1 MNDDAWLWTFAAVAA
16 CSVVSF
22 AGASTLAL
30 RDTAVRRAL
39 FVLVAFAAGG
49 LLGEVFFHLL
59 PEIAEEPH
67 GIDLVVSYGLL
78 GGMLAFFILEKV
90 LHWHH
95 SHLPQEEV
103 LHPLAV
109 TNLVGDGLHNL
120 IDGAIIAGAFQVST
134 ALGVSTSVAV
144 LVHEIPQE
152 IGDFAILVH
161 AGLTPRKALMLN
173 LLSSLAAFVG
183 AAVVLAIGSDLDAP
197 RLLLPI
203 TAGGFLYLAS
213 TDLLPEL
220 HKEPDLAKSAVQLS
234 GLLCGVAVMVGLLGL
249 E

>member
-1 MNDDAWLWTFAAVAA
+1 MSDPWLWSLGAVTVG
-16 CSVVSF
+16 SLVSF
-22 AGASTLAL
+22 VGASTLAL
-30 RDTAVRRAL
+30 RDRAVHRTL

-49 LLGEVFFHLL
+49 LLGEVFLHIL
-59 PEIAEEPH
+59 PEIAEEPP
-67 GIDLVVSYGLL
+67 GIDRVVSFGLL
-78 GGMLAFFILEKV
+78 GGMLVFFVLEKV

-103 LHPLAV
+103 LHPVAV
-109 TNLVGDGLHNL
+109 TNLVGDALHNL

-134 ALGVSTSVAV
+134 ALGVTTTVAV
-144 LVHEIPQE
+144 VVHEIPQE
-152 IGDFAILVH
+152 LGDFAILVH
-161 AGLTPRKALMLN
+161 AGMAPRRALAMN

-183 AAVVLAIGSDLDAP
+183 AVTVLVLGDDLDVA

-220 HKEPDLAKSAVQLS
+220 HKEPDLAKSAVQLT
-234 GLLCGVAVMVGLLGL
+234 GLLCGVAVMVALLAL

>member
-1 MNDDAWLWTFAAVAA
+1 MSQTWLWTLSAVAA
-16 CSVVSF
+16 CSLVSL

-30 RDTAVRRAL
+30 RDDAGRRIL

-49 LLGEVFFHLL
+49 LLGEVFLHLL
-59 PEIAEEPH
+59 PEIAEGPT
-67 GIDLVVSYGLL
+67 GIDRVASFGLL
-78 GGMLAFFILEKV
+78 GGMLAFFTLEKV

-103 LHPLAV
+103 LHPVAV
-109 TNLVGDGLHNL
+109 TNLVGDALHNL

-134 ALGVSTSVAV
+134 ALGVTTAVAV
-144 LVHEIPQE
+144 IVHEIPQE
-152 IGDFAILVH
+152 LGDFAILVH
-161 AGLTPRKALMLN
+161 AGLTPRQALAFN

-183 AAVVLAIGSDLDAP
+183 AILVLVVGDDQDVS
-197 RLLLPI
+197 RVLLPI

-220 HKEPDLAKSAVQLS
+220 HKEPDLAKSVVQLA
-234 GLLCGVAVMVGLLGL
+234 GLLAGIAVMVALLGL

>member
-1 MNDDAWLWTFAAVAA
+1 VSDAWLWSLGAVGIG
-16 CSVVSF
+16 SLVSF

-30 RDTAVRRAL
+30 RDKAVRRTL

-49 LLGEVFFHLL
+49 LLGEVFLHLL
-59 PEIAEEPH
+59 PEIAEEPP
-67 GIDLVVSYGLL
+67 GIDRVVSFGLL
-78 GGMLAFFILEKV
+78 GGMLAFFVLEKV

-103 LHPLAV
+103 LHPVAV
-109 TNLVGDGLHNL
+109 TNLVGDALHNL

-134 ALGVSTSVAV
+134 ALGITTTIAV
-144 LVHEIPQE
+144 VVHEIPQE
-152 IGDFAILVH
+152 LGDFAILVH
-161 AGLTPRKALMLN
+161 AGMAPRRALLLN
-173 LLSSLAAFVG
+173 LLSSLAAFIG
-183 AAVVLAIGSDLDAP
+183 AVTVLVLGDDVDVT
-197 RLLLPI
+197 RLLLPV

-220 HKEPDLAKSAVQLS
+220 HKEPDLRKSLVQLT
-234 GLLCGVAVMVGLLGL
+234 GLLSGVAVMVALLAL

>member
-1 MNDDAWLWTFAAVAA
+1 VSDAWLWSLGAVGLG
-16 CSVVSF
+16 SVASF
-22 AGASTLAL
+22 AGASVLAL
-30 RDTAVRRAL
+30 REGTVRRLL

-49 LLGEVFFHLL
+49 LLGEVFLHLL
-59 PEIAEEPH
+59 PEIAEDPR
-67 GIDLVVSYGLL
+67 GIDQVASFGLL

-103 LHPLAV
+103 LHPVAV
-109 TNLVGDGLHNL
+109 TNLIGDGLHNL

-134 ALGVSTSVAV
+134 SLGITTTIAV
-144 LVHEIPQE
+144 VIHEIPQE
-152 IGDFAILVH
+152 LGDFAILVH
-161 AGLTPRKALMLN
+161 SGMAPRRALLLN
-173 LLSSLAAFVG
+173 LLSSSAALVG
-183 AAVVLAIGSDLDAP
+183 AIAVLVIGNDLDSP

-220 HKEPDLAKSAVQLS
+220 HKEPDLRKSAVQLS
-234 GLLCGVAVMVGLLGL
+234 GLLSGVAVMFALLAL